1 MSLDQKQLVDQLKVQ
16 WKELWQNRID
26 DKIRAEGVATADYL
40 TLFIDKG
47 TIIYATR
54 DFKALNFKK
63 ILEQNRIENTEKYIP
78 PDPQVGGWTKFVK
91 TNIAKHV
98 SERNRS
104 AATYVFMKKEKQ
116 QLKKGG
122 RGWVHR

>member
-1 MSLDQKQLVDQLKVQ
+1 MNEKELVDGLKIQ
-16 WKELWQNRID
+16 WKQLWQNKID

-63 ILEQNRIENTEKYIP
+63 ILEQNKIENAEKYIP
-78 PDPQVGGWTKFVK
+78 PSPEIGGWTKFIK
-91 TNIAKHV
+91 TNIMNQRTSHKRRA
-98 SERNRS
+98 E
-104 AATYVFMKKEKQ
+104 TYVFEKKEKQ
-116 QLKKGG
+116 QLRKGG
-122 RGWVHR
+122 RGWVHK

>member
-1 MSLDQKQLVDQLKVQ
+1 MSSDQKQLVDQLKIQ

-26 DKIRAEGVATADYL
+26 DKIRAEGVATADYM

-54 DFKALNFKK
+54 DFKALSFKK
-63 ILEQNRIENTEKYIP
+63 ILEQNEIDNTEKYVP
-78 PDPQVGGWTKFVK
+78 PNPQVGGWTKFVK
-91 TNIAKHV
+91 TNITNQGSK
-98 SERNRS
+98 RNRR